1 MYVFKIKIFYEVIK
15 MNENIMNALNA
26 INETVVSSRE
36 DVKTTVESYVEK
48 TNQFNSKN
56 EEYTLENVFAVKE

>member
-1 MYVFKIKIFYEVIK
+1 MYAFKIKIFYEVIK

-48 TNQFNSKN
+48 TNKFNSNN
-56 EEYTLENVFAVKE
+56 EEYTLENVFADKE

>member
-1 MYVFKIKIFYEVIK
+1 MYAFKIKIFYEVIK

>member
-1 MYVFKIKIFYEVIK
+1 
-15 MNENIMNALNA
+15 MNENIMNVLNA

>member
-1 MYVFKIKIFYEVIK
+1 

-48 TNQFNSKN
+48 TNKFNSNN
-56 EEYTLENVFAVKE
+56 EEYTLENVFADKE